1 MANAEVLMVD
11 WFNADTELAELNIQ
25 SSLAVPEDRPK
36 RFITVERTG
45 GPGEWFRDVP
55 TLAVQVWAPYQ
66 YEAGDLAATVAGI
79 ARGAV
84 ALPNVARCKPT
95 SIHNFP
101 DPYSKHHRYQ
111 IVLELVTTDD

>member
-11 WFNADTELAELNIQ
+11 WFNADEELAELNIR
-25 SSLAVPEDRPK
+25 SSLAVPEDRPQ

-45 GPGEWFRDVP
+45 GPGEWFRDIP

-66 YEAGDLAATVAGI
+66 YEAGDLAAVVARV
-79 ARGAV
+79 ARGVV
-84 ALPNVARCKPT
+84 ALPNVAKCKPT
-95 SIHNFP
+95 SVHNFP